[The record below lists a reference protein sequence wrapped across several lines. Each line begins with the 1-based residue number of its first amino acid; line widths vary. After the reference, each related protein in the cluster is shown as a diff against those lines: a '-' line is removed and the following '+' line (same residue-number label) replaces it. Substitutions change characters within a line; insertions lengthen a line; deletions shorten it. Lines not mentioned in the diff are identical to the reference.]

1 MALLLISVAV
11 LVPSVTSGLSG
22 VELAI
27 TAMGLVGVILL
38 SMSGGRFDARTRPLE
53 VWLLLMTV
61 LSTLGYRNTDLL
73 SFGTH
78 WFSILIFVLSVV
90 AGERIP
96 GSKRKSTLIFVILV
110 LGVASARDL
119 FFDLIGWV
127 QTGHERLSAEWRL
140 GERGLA
146 TGRGLSSII
155 VFVLALPFVIEKN
168 RFVRSLVWVILCLAG
183 YNIVVVAQARGGALI
198 LMGSLFTFAIFRPSS
213 VGAKFSASII
223 IASVIILLSLSEL
236 PSWVIN
242 SKYLGPLFQDL

>member
-11 LVPSVTSGLSG
+11 LVPSVSSGLSG

-127 QTGHERLSAEWRL
+127 QTGHERLSVSEGWL
-140 GERGLA
+140 LVEDCHQ
-146 TGRGLSSII
+146 
-155 VFVLALPFVIEKN
+155 
-168 RFVRSLVWVILCLAG
+168 SLYLCWH
-183 YNIVVVAQARGGALI
+183 YH
-198 LMGSLFTFAIFRPSS
+198 
-213 VGAKFSASII
+213 
-223 IASVIILLSLSEL
+223 SLSKR
-236 PSWVIN
+236 I
-242 SKYLGPLFQDL
+242 GLFALWLA